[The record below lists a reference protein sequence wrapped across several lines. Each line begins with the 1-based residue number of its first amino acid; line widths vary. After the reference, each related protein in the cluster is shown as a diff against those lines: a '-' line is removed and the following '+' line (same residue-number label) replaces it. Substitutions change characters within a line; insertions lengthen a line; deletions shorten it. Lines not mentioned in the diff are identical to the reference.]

1 MELRDRVAIVTGAS
15 RGIGREVA
23 LTLARHGMK
32 VVVAART
39 VEPHSRL
46 IGSVGET
53 VALVESEGGQALAV
67 ACDVSDPEDL
77 RLLVERTV
85 AHFGAVDGLVNNAAD
100 TQGSAAPVDEYPLDS
115 WRHQFDVNV
124 HAPFVLTGLVV
135 PHLRQRGGG
144 VIINITS
151 AQGDLQAPSEPS
163 ADGPIR
169 LGTLLGY
176 ATTKAAL
183 NRLANALAPT
193 LRADNIAVINLDPGF
208 TRTQH
213 VDLLANRG
221 LVDADLAAPMSA
233 TADAVVRLL
242 SDPDALDRSGTILR
256 VQAPDGCG
264 VPAP

>member
-1 MELRDRVAIVTGAS
+1 M
-15 RGIGREVA
+15 
-23 LTLARHGMK
+23 
-32 VVVAART
+32 
-39 VEPHSRL
+39 
-46 IGSVGET
+46 
-53 VALVESEGGQALAV
+53 
-67 ACDVSDPEDL
+67 
-77 RLLVERTV
+77 
-85 AHFGAVDGLVNNAAD
+85 
-100 TQGSAAPVDEYPLDS
+100 
-115 WRHQFDVNV
+115 
-124 HAPFVLTGLVV
+124 
-135 PHLRQRGGG
+135 
-144 VIINITS
+144 IINITS